1 MKQEFTIV
9 DLKFFKMLLNVCF
22 KYIYPEVQE
31 TVDNP
36 DTAPTNQQFL
46 IHLTI
51 AHRVCKAFFPHLPE
65 KCIDDEKL
73 IAETKDAPHIGLVS
87 FWKYAEQMI
96 TEFRQTH
103 VRFHHQVSG
112 LLTLVGWQPLK
123 TLTEDYF
130 FHH

>member
-51 AHRVCKAFFPHLPE
+51 AHRVCKAVFPHLPE

-96 TEFRQTH
+96 TVFRQTH